1 MTFPIYTK
9 IHYKLTSHARNW
21 IKAIEKK
28 VDFQYVNILRL
39 NLENTD
45 KQNTNLGL
53 KGHNK
58 F

>member
-1 MTFPIYTK
+1 M
-9 IHYKLTSHARNW
+9 TSHARNW

-39 NLENTD
+39 TLQNTN
-45 KQNTNLGL
+45 KQNTSLGL